1 MAQVT
6 ATQTTRAQRAPMD
19 LDAGRMTLDDARHLG
34 LMALAALA
42 ISTVGGLLARLTLPS
57 SLDELVG
64 LRFVLFLFGLG
75 VLVVAFLFGALICW
89 LMIGEWLNH
98 RERRDRWDA
107 ASLQAYV
114 AREGVEVEQTVSITD
129 FTASRPMHVL
139 TAALMVHRLVLAG
152 EEFPFSTRSLE
163 GPAFLD
169 GVRVGDVPKATAE
182 ELPRVF
188 AKLGLITGRAP
199 RQAGEWAAKS
209 EGDVVHLVT
218 KNWGKL
224 P

>member
-19 LDAGRMTLDDARHLG
+19 LDAGRMTLEDARQLG
-34 LMALAALA
+34 LMALASLA
-42 ISTVGGLLARLTLPS
+42 ISTVGGLLARLTLPG
-57 SLDELVG
+57 SLDELAG

-75 VLVVAFLFGALICW
+75 VLVVAFAFGALVCW

-98 RERRDRWDA
+98 RARRDRWDE
-107 ASLQAYV
+107 ASLKAYE
-114 AREGVEVEQTVSITD
+114 AREGLEVEQTVSVTD

-139 TAALMVHRLVLAG
+139 TAALMVHRAVLAG
-152 EEFPFSTRSLE
+152 EEFPFSTRRLE

-169 GVRVGDVPKATAE
+169 GVRFGDVSKSTAE

-188 AKLGLITGRAP
+188 ARLELLKGRGP
-199 RQAGEWAAKS
+199 RQAGEWAPKS
-209 EGDVVHLVT
+209 EAEVVQLVT
-218 KNWGKL
+218 RNWGKL
-224 P
+224 